1 MSITNLNLRGISAEV
16 MTALKQEAE
25 RRHTSVNLLA
35 LELIEHSIGYSRE
48 INRPVFHDLDN
59 LAGTW
64 TDKDA
69 KEFDKNIK
77 DFECYNVFY
86 LSD

>member
-1 MSITNLNLRGISAEV
+1 MSITNLGLRGISPEV

-25 RRHTSVNLLA
+25 RLHTSVNLLA
-35 LELIEHSIGYSRE
+35 LELIEYGIGYNRE
-48 INRPVFHDLDN
+48 INMPVFHDLDK

-77 DFECYNVFY
+77 DFEWNDKD
-86 LSD
+86 LR

>member
-1 MSITNLNLRGISAEV
+1 MSSINLKLRCISPEV

-25 RRHTSVNLLA
+25 RLHTSVNLLA
-35 LELIEHSIGYSRE
+35 LELVEHGIGFSQK
-48 INRPVFHDLDN
+48 INRPVFHDLDK

-69 KEFDKNIK
+69 KEFDTNIK
-77 DFECYNVFY
+77 DLEC
-86 LSD
+86 